1 MNPVHGIILIFVIA
15 VLGGVIALLG
25 DRIGMKVG
33 KKRLSL
39 YGLRPKYTSMII
51 TVFTGILI
59 SGSTLVFLT
68 IVSENVRTALFELKE
83 IQDELQEKTAI
94 VQDLSNELADKQ
106 GKLDEVH
113 LQQEETAGLLEKTES
128 EYRLVVKN
136 LEETRQAL
144 EKTQKELVFEQER
157 LNNLYEITN
166 DLREKNIGL
175 EVEKERLFKEVQ
187 ALSAES
193 SLLRDNLRITK
204 TGRLIFLKGDILLA
218 RVVQKGLKAQEIKEK
233 ILEPML
239 VEANKIALERGAR
252 LQGKEGYALKV
263 NQQLLY
269 FSQELSKITV
279 PGVVRLVADRNTIAL
294 EPLYVSFQYF
304 PNALVFRKNEIIAE
318 TQVGPDLDENAIL
331 DEILDL
337 LLVVRKK
344 SLNGGMISE
353 GQYIGE
359 IASMQNVPE
368 IISKIRKKTKP
379 STIQL
384 VALDDVWRIKGPVKV
399 GIELKDEK

>member
-1 MNPVHGIILIFVIA
+1 MYGIFLIVAIA

-25 DRIGMKVG
+25 DRVGMKVG

-51 TVFTGILI
+51 TVVTGILI

-68 IVSENVRTALFELKE
+68 IISEDVRTALFELKE
-83 IQDELQEKTAI
+83 IQDELRNKTVI
-94 VQDLSNELADKQ
+94 VQDLSDELADKQ

-113 LQQEETAGLLEKTES
+113 RKQEETARLLTKTES
-128 EYRLVVKN
+128 EYRLIVNN
-136 LEETRQAL
+136 LDETRLAL
-144 EKTQKELVFEQER
+144 EVTQKELLFEQER

-175 EVEKERLFKEVQ
+175 EVEKERLLKEVQ

-193 SLLRDNLRITK
+193 SILRDNLKITK

-218 RVVQKGLKAQEIKEK
+218 QVVQEGNKAEEVKRG

-252 LQGKEGYALKV
+252 IKGKEEYALKV
-263 NQQLLY
+263 NQQLDY
-269 FSQELSKITV
+269 FSRELSKITV
-279 PGVVRLVADRNTIAL
+279 PGVIRLVVDRNTIAL

-304 PNALVFRKNEIIAE
+304 PNTRVFRKNEVIAE
-318 TQVGPDLDENAIL
+318 ARVAPDLDENEIL

-344 SLNGGMISE
+344 SLNEGMISE

-359 IASMQNVPE
+359 IASLQDVPE
-368 IISKIRKKTKP
+368 IIAKIREKKKA

-399 GIELKDEK
+399 GFELKDEE

>member
-218 RVVQKGLKAQEIKEK
+218 R
-233 ILEPML
+233 
-239 VEANKIALERGAR
+239 
-252 LQGKEGYALKV
+252 
-263 NQQLLY
+263 
-269 FSQELSKITV
+269 
-279 PGVVRLVADRNTIAL
+279 
-294 EPLYVSFQYF
+294 
-304 PNALVFRKNEIIAE
+304 
-318 TQVGPDLDENAIL
+318 
-331 DEILDL
+331 
-337 LLVVRKK
+337 
-344 SLNGGMISE
+344 
-353 GQYIGE
+353 
-359 IASMQNVPE
+359 
-368 IISKIRKKTKP
+368 
-379 STIQL
+379 
-384 VALDDVWRIKGPVKV
+384 
-399 GIELKDEK
+399 

>member
-1 MNPVHGIILIFVIA
+1 MNLVYGIMLIFVIA

-51 TVFTGILI
+51 TVLTGILI

-68 IVSENVRTALFELKE
+68 IVSENVRIALFELKE
-83 IQDELQEKTAI
+83 IQDELREKTAI
-94 VQDLSNELADKQ
+94 VQDLANELADKQ

-113 LQQEETAGLLEKTES
+113 HKQEETAGLLAKTES

-136 LEETRQAL
+136 LDETRRAL
-144 EKTQKELVFEQER
+144 EKTQKELAFEQER
-157 LNNLYEITN
+157 LNNLYEITK

-218 RVVQKGLKAQEIKEK
+218 RVVQEGLKAQEIKEK

-252 LQGKEGYALKV
+252 IQGKEGYALKV
-263 NQQLLY
+263 NQQLQY
-269 FSQELSKITV
+269 FSQELSKVTA
-279 PGVVRLVADRNTIAL
+279 PGVVRLVVDRNTIAL
-294 EPLYVSFQYF
+294 EPLYVSFKYF

-318 TQVGPDLDENAIL
+318 AKVGPELDENEIL

-379 STIQL
+379 SIIQL

-399 GIELKDEK
+399 GIELKDEE

>member
-1 MNPVHGIILIFVIA
+1 MYGIFLIFTIA

-25 DRIGMKVG
+25 DRVGMKVG

-39 YGLRPKYTSMII
+39 YGLRPKYTSMVI
-51 TVFTGILI
+51 TVVTGILI

-68 IVSENVRTALFELKE
+68 IISEDVRTALFELKE
-83 IQDELQEKTAI
+83 IQDELRNKTVI
-94 VQDLSNELADKQ
+94 VQDLSDELADKQ

-113 LQQEETAGLLEKTES
+113 LKQEETARLLAKTER
-128 EYRLVVKN
+128 EYELIVKN
-136 LEETRQAL
+136 LDETRLAL
-144 EKTQKELVFEQER
+144 EETQKELLFEQER

-175 EVEKERLFKEVQ
+175 EVEKERLLKEVQ

-193 SLLRDNLRITK
+193 SILRDNLKITK

-218 RVVQKGLKAQEIKEK
+218 QVVQEGNKAEEVKK
-233 ILEPML
+233 RILEPML

-252 LQGKEGYALKV
+252 IKGKEEYALKV
-263 NQQLLY
+263 NQQLDY

-279 PGVVRLVADRNTIAL
+279 PGVIRVVVDRNTIAL

-304 PNALVFRKNEIIAE
+304 PNTMVFRKNEVIAE
-318 TQVGPDLDENAIL
+318 AQVAPDLDENEIL

-344 SLNGGMISE
+344 SLNEGMISE

-359 IASMQNVPE
+359 IASLQDVPE
-368 IISKIRKKTKP
+368 IIAKIKGKKKA

-399 GIELKDEK
+399 GIELKDEE